1 MTRAV
6 VIKTVGDPQIAGAI
20 LDGMSKKVIPLDD
33 GELAAVKA
41 EYARL
46 QAKDAVRSYADEKR
60 FESVSKALAVKY
72 STPTHGRLYEAVL
85 GVWALLW
92 LSISEWCEYF
102 RAWNREGV

>member
-20 LDGMSKKVIPLDD
+20 LEGMTQRVIPLDD

-46 QAKDAVRSYADEKR
+46 RAKDAVRIYGDGVC

-72 STPTHGRLYEAVL
+72 STPKHGRLYGAVW
-85 GVWALLW
+85 GVIGGLVLAINGWY
-92 LSISEWCEYF
+92 EYF
-102 RAWNREGV
+102 KAWNREGA

>member
-1 MTRAV
+1 

-20 LDGMSKKVIPLDD
+20 LDGMTQKVIPLDD

-46 QAKDAVRSYADEKR
+46 QAKDGVRSYADEKR
-60 FESVSKALAVKY
+60 FESVSKALALKY

-85 GVWALLW
+85 GGWALFW
-92 LSISEWCEYF
+92 LTVRGWYEYF
-102 RAWNREGV
+102 RAWNREDA

>member
-20 LDGMSKKVIPLDD
+20 LDGMTQRVIPLDD

-46 QAKDAVRSYADEKR
+46 RAKDAVRAYGDEKR
-60 FESVSKALAVKY
+60 FESVRKALAVKY
-72 STPTHGRLYEAVL
+72 STPNHGRLYEAIL
-85 GVWALLW
+85 AAWACLW
-92 LSISEWCEYF
+92 LAVYGMGEYLME
-102 RAWNREGV
+102 WNRRGA

>member
-20 LDGMSKKVIPLDD
+20 LDGMTQRVIPLDD

-46 QAKDAVRSYADEKR
+46 RAKDAVRAYGDEKR
-60 FESVSKALAVKY
+60 FESVRKALAVKY
-72 STPTHGRLYEAVL
+72 STPNHGRLYEAIL
-85 GVWALLW
+85 GTWGLLW
-92 LSISEWCEYF
+92 YGIYAAYDYLS
-102 RAWNREGV
+102 AWNRRA